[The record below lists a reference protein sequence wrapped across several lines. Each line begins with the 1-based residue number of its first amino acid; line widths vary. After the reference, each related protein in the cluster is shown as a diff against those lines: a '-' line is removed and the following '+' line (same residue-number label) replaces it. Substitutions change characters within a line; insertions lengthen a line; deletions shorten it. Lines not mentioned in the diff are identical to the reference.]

1 MRYIPNDITGEE
13 AVTEAEMSQNQAIV
27 LAVASRVSATL
38 SLVGSGIF
46 TLKYLLLIN
55 ERRC

>member
-1 MRYIPNDITGEE
+1 MAGEE
-13 AVTEAEMSQNQAIV
+13 AKTEAGMSQNQAII

-38 SLVGSGIF
+38 SLVGSGIV
-46 TLKYLLLIN
+46 TLKYLLVIN